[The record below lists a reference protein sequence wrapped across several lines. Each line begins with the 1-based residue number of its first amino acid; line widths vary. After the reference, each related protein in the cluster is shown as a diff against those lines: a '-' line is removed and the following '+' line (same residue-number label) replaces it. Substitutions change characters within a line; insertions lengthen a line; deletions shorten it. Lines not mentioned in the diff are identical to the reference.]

1 MTAKWELALKQISQ
15 NKRTKDNFVEQIKKF
30 VTKIINDVPG
40 QMEQSM
46 SLTSQVK
53 QQQVSEAKANE
64 QAQLGTCPLCKQG
77 KIVDKGSFYGCT
89 NYKGEK
95 PCKFTLPKK
104 WSEKAIGKT
113 AIKALITKGTTAKL
127 KGFESKKTGK
137 KFDAKLKL
145 TNGKISFDFN

>member
-1 MTAKWELALKQISQ
+1 MGDYIC
-15 NKRTKDNFVEQIKKF
+15 NKVI
-30 VTKIINDVPG
+30 
-40 QMEQSM
+40 
-46 SLTSQVK
+46 
-53 QQQVSEAKANE
+53 E

-113 AIKALITKGTTAKL
+113 AIKALITKGSTAKL
-127 KGFESKKTGK
+127 KGFKRKKTGK